1 MKTYTLHPV
10 RLFLFALLLLGPLQ
24 LLAHAPD
31 HSYLYMRVL
40 NDGISGR
47 IEITSVDLNRSIGLN
62 LPERM
67 TLEQLRAELPKIEAY
82 LRANTAF
89 SANGVNFPIRFT
101 EVEVLNVDEIA
112 EPYAV
117 LQYELEGLEGN
128 IPENLDIRYAG
139 FSDTQPIHRGLLI
152 IEYNWKAGVVNNQ
165 TMVSHIFGKS
175 EPTTQLSLSDRSV
188 WRGFVALVK
197 LGVWHI
203 WIGLDHILFIVA
215 LILPA
220 VVRRRNDDVDTMA
233 VDTNVPASYSNTW
246 WPVAHFGP
254 AFWYI
259 IKIITFF
266 TIAHSITLALAA
278 LEVIN
283 LPSRFVESII
293 AISIALAALHNIT
306 PIFRSR
312 EWLIAFLF
320 GLFHGFGF
328 ASVLGEKGLGGDFM
342 VLSLCGFNGGG
353 EVGQVLIICMVFPFL
368 FFLRKLNLYPR
379 LVTYG
384 SVGLIFISI
393 YWFVERAFEVDLPL
407 GQLIRGIIS

>member
-1 MKTYTLHPV
+1 MKTYTSYFV
-10 RLFLFALLLLGPLQ
+10 RLLFLILTLMGPLSTF
-24 LLAHAPD
+24 AHAPD

-40 NDGISGR
+40 NDGIQGR
-47 IEITSVDLNRSIGLN
+47 IEITTKDINRSINLN
-62 LPERM
+62 LPDQL
-67 TLEQLRAELPKIEAY
+67 TLEQLQAEIPKIQAY

-89 SANGVNFPIRFT
+89 SSNGVNYPIRFT
-101 EVEVLNVDEIA
+101 EVEVLNLDEIE
-112 EPYAV
+112 EPFAV
-117 LQYELEGLEGN
+117 LHYELDGLPAE

-165 TMVSHIFGKS
+165 TMVSHIFGKND
-175 EPTTQLSLSDRSV
+175 PTTQLSLSDRSI
-188 WRGFVALVK
+188 WKGFVALVK

-220 VVRRRNDDVDTMA
+220 VVRRRDSVVDKSMVA
-233 VDTNVPASYSNTW
+233 TNVSAGYSKAW
-246 WPVAHFGP
+246 WPVAQFGP

-283 LPSRFVESII
+283 LSSRFVESTI
-293 AISIALAALHNIT
+293 AISIALAAIHNIV
-306 PIFRSR
+306 PIFKSK
-312 EWLIAFLF
+312 EWVIAFLF

-328 ASVLGEKGLGGDFM
+328 ASVLGEKGLSGDFM
-342 VLSLCGFNGGG
+342 VLSLLGFNVGV

-368 FFLRKLNLYPR
+368 FFLRKLNIYPKI
-379 LVTYG
+379 VTYG
-384 SVGLIFISI
+384 SVGLILISI
-393 YWFVERAFEVDLPL
+393 YWFIERAFEIDLPL